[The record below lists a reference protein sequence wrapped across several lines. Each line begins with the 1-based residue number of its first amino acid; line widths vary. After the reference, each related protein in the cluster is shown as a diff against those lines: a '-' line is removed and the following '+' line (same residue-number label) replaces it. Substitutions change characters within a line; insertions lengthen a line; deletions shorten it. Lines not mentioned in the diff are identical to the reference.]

1 MIKLQPVSSHPASH
15 IIHTCRHAVLQ
26 ANDNGWI
33 KMVLGV
39 EVGLGSGH
47 NVLDRDPAPLPKKGG
62 RPQSLL
68 NFGPFYCG
76 QTAGCIKMPLSM
88 EVGLI
93 PNDFVLDGEP
103 APSQKGAEPPIC
115 GPRVLWPNGCVD
127 QDATWYRGK
136 TRPRRRCFRWTHS
149 SALKGAQP
157 PVFGSCLLWPNGW
170 MDE

>member
-1 MIKLQPVSSHPASH
+1 
-15 IIHTCRHAVLQ
+15 
-26 ANDNGWI
+26 
-33 KMVLGV
+33 
-39 EVGLGSGH
+39 
-47 NVLDRDPAPLPKKGG
+47 
-62 RPQSLL
+62 
-68 NFGPFYCG
+68 
-76 QTAGCIKMPLSM
+76 MPLSM

-127 QDATWYRGK
+127 QDATWYRGRAWFARHCAPPLKVHSLPIFGQCPFWPKSWMNQDATWYRGK